1 MASSSGGSSSSSTLL
16 RTASYRTLLRYAPHA
31 VSHNRAASSNLRRAI
46 RNNIE
51 SAPDAA
57 LPRFVTDCL
66 ALFLASCKRDDAD
79 GDVGSRQ
86 RNGLARRLCT
96 NIASLQYHHYSYD
109 VVMSRPGGRSRMGG
123 THTLALR
130 RRRGN
135 PAPSTTGVPLEEVL
149 PSLTV
154 PAKPRRGPHPGPPD
168 ARLLRPQ
175 RWDGQ
180 VEARRNGLLQVQLL
194 EADLQ
199 RIEAQLARVQQQSQH
214 QRDAL
219 VKEQTQLAKQ
229 KRVAEKQLDKHDAHL
244 AIAARSR
251 TLLSDALQAARG
263 GQGLPLMPGR

>member
-1 MASSSGGSSSSSTLL
+1 MLTRGS
-16 RTASYRTLLRYAPHA
+16 A
-31 VSHNRAASSNLRRAI
+31 
-46 RNNIE
+46 
-51 SAPDAA
+51 
-57 LPRFVTDCL
+57 VTDCL

-79 GDVGSRQ
+79 GDAGSRQ
-86 RNGLARRLCT
+86 RNGLARRLCS

-229 KRVAEKQLDKHDAHL
+229 KRVAEKQLDKHDVHL

-263 GQGLPLMPGR
+263 GRGPPLMPG